1 MPGAMTLP
9 VGTLANVAAVLI
21 GGAIGLIVHDRMPK
35 RMKTIVFQGL
45 GLCTLVIGMSMAL
58 KMDNPLVVIFSVV
71 LGGITGEAVR
81 LEDAFSRLADALKA
95 RVKSDNSLFTDG
107 LVTAFL
113 IFCIGPMTIMGA
125 LDEGLRS
132 DPTLL
137 YTKSMLDG
145 FGSIALGATFG
156 SGVLFSVIPL
166 FIYQYGITLCAGAAQ
181 AVLTEAMIT
190 ALTATGGVLILGIGV
205 NLLELARIRL
215 SNLLPALVYA
225 VVLTALLA

>member
-1 MPGAMTLP
+1 MPI
-9 VGTLANVAAVLI
+9 GTLANVAAVLV
-21 GGAIGLIVHDRMPK
+21 GGAIGLVVHDRMPA

-45 GLCTLVIGMSMAL
+45 GLCTLAIGMSMAL

-71 LGGITGEAVR
+71 LGGITGEAMR
-81 LEDAFSRLADALKA
+81 LEDAFNRLGNALKR

-125 LDEGLRS
+125 LDEGLRQ

-137 YTKSMLDG
+137 YTKAMLDG
-145 FGSIALGATFG
+145 FGSIALGATYG
-156 SGVLFSVIPL
+156 SGVLFSVLPL
-166 FIYQYGITLCAGAAQ
+166 FVYQYGITLCAGAAQ
-181 AVLTEAMIT
+181 AVLTQPMIT
-190 ALTATGGVLILGIGV
+190 ALTATGGVLILGIGI

-215 SNLLPALVYA
+215 SNLLPALVFA
-225 VVLTALLA
+225 VVLAALLA

>member
-9 VGTLANVAAVLI
+9 VGTLANVAAVLL

-71 LGGITGEAVR
+71 LGGVTGEAMR
-81 LEDAFSRLADALKA
+81 LEDAFNRLADALKA

-190 ALTATGGVLILGIGV
+190 ALTATGGVLILGIGA